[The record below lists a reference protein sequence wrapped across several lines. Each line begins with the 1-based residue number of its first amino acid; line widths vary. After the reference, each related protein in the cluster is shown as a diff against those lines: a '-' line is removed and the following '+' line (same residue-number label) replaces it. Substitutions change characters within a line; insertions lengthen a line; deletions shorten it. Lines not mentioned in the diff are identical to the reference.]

1 MADANLHANIV
12 IKAPEASKAC
22 MQDIA
27 MCLML
32 QFMMYKF
39 RYGMADAPLTRG
51 HMKADQ
57 VRLLDEASHAFSM

>member
-1 MADANLHANIV
+1 
-12 IKAPEASKAC
+12 
-22 MQDIA
+22 